1 MKHIGIVGTGAW
13 ATTLGILLARTGYET
28 VLWSRSETRAAE
40 LERSRVN
47 ERSVPG
53 VQFPASMSVSAS
65 LDESFSESE
74 LVIVAVP
81 SISVRENLKHLSYA
95 LSAVT
100 SIVCATKGIEIES
113 GKRMSEVIIEEL
125 PGFCLDNIG
134 VLSGPNLAPEIAA
147 GKISSATVAF
157 PSSSVS
163 ESVQSILSS
172 DVFRVYRSQDVK
184 GVELGGALKNI
195 VAIGAGFI
203 DGAGLGANIKA
214 TYVTRGLYEITRLG
228 VAMGAKADTF
238 AGLSGMGDLIVTCY
252 STLSRNYRLGFG
264 LASGR
269 DLQSVLKELGQTVEG
284 APTSQAAVRLAHQL
298 DIDMPITTATH
309 AVLFEGAS
317 PRKVVN
323 DLMVRTL
330 QPENKHYG
338 T

>member
-81 SISVRENLKHLSYA
+81 SVSVRENLKHISYA

-203 DGAGLGANIKA
+203 DGAELGANIKA
-214 TYVTRGLYEITRLG
+214 AYVTRGLHEITRLG

-309 AVLFEGAS
+309 TVLFEGAS
-317 PRKVVN
+317 PQKVVN

-338 T
+338 I

>member
-28 VLWSRSETRAAE
+28 VLWSRSETRAGE

-172 DVFRVYRSQDVK
+172 DVFRVYRSEDVK

-214 TYVTRGLYEITRLG
+214 AYVTRGLHEITRLG

>member
-1 MKHIGIVGTGAW
+1 VKHIGIVGTGAW

-65 LDESFSESE
+65 LDESFTESE

-81 SISVRENLKHLSYA
+81 SVSVRENLKHISYA

-172 DVFRVYRSQDVK
+172 DVFRVYRSEDVK

-203 DGAGLGANIKA
+203 DGAELGANIKA
-214 TYVTRGLYEITRLG
+214 AYVTRGLHEITRLG

-309 AVLFEGAS
+309 TVLFEGAS

>member
-81 SISVRENLKHLSYA
+81 SVSVRENLKHISYA

-172 DVFRVYRSQDVK
+172 DVFRVYRSEDVK

-203 DGAGLGANIKA
+203 DGAELGANIKA
-214 TYVTRGLYEITRLG
+214 AYVTRGLHEITRLG

-309 AVLFEGAS
+309 TVLFEGAS

>member
-65 LDESFSESE
+65 LDESFPESE

-81 SISVRENLKHLSYA
+81 SVSVRENLKHISYA

-172 DVFRVYRSQDVK
+172 DVFRVYRSEDVK

-214 TYVTRGLYEITRLG
+214 AYVTRGLHEITRLG

>member
-28 VLWSRSETRAAE
+28 VLWSRSETRAGE

-81 SISVRENLKHLSYA
+81 SVSVRENLKHISYA

-214 TYVTRGLYEITRLG
+214 AYVTRGLHEITRLG

>member
-40 LERSRVN
+40 LSGSRVN

-53 VQFPASMSVSAS
+53 VQFPTSMSVSAS

-74 LVIVAVP
+74 LVIVAVL
-81 SISVRENLKHLSYA
+81 SISVRENLKHISYA

-125 PGFCLDNIG
+125 PGFCVDNIG

-172 DVFRVYRSQDVK
+172 DVFRVYRSEDVK

-214 TYVTRGLYEITRLG
+214 AYVTRGLHEITRLG

-264 LASGR
+264 LASGG
-269 DLQSVLKELGQTVEG
+269 DLQSVLEELGQTVEG

>member
-81 SISVRENLKHLSYA
+81 SISVRENLKHISYA

-172 DVFRVYRSQDVK
+172 DVFRVYRSEDVK

-214 TYVTRGLYEITRLG
+214 AYVTRGLHEITRLG

>member
-1 MKHIGIVGTGAW
+1 
-13 ATTLGILLARTGYET
+13 
-28 VLWSRSETRAAE
+28 
-40 LERSRVN
+40 
-47 ERSVPG
+47 
-53 VQFPASMSVSAS
+53 
-65 LDESFSESE
+65 
-74 LVIVAVP
+74 
-81 SISVRENLKHLSYA
+81 
-95 LSAVT
+95 
-100 SIVCATKGIEIES
+100 VCATKGIEIES

-147 GKISSATVAF
+147 GKISSSTVAF

-172 DVFRVYRSQDVK
+172 DVFRVYRSEDVK

-214 TYVTRGLYEITRLG
+214 AYVTRGLHEITRLG

-264 LASGR
+264 LASGQ

-309 AVLFEGAS
+309 TVLFEGAS

-323 DLMVRTL
+323 DLMIRTL

>member
-40 LERSRVN
+40 LARARVN

-81 SISVRENLKHLSYA
+81 SVSVRENLKHISYA

-125 PGFCLDNIG
+125 PEFCLDNIG

-172 DVFRVYRSQDVK
+172 DVFRVYRSEDVK

-214 TYVTRGLYEITRLG
+214 AYVTRGLHEITRLG

>member
-47 ERSVPG
+47 EKSVPG

-81 SISVRENLKHLSYA
+81 SISVRENLKHISYA

-172 DVFRVYRSQDVK
+172 DVFRVYRSEDVK

-214 TYVTRGLYEITRLG
+214 AYVTRGLHEITRLG

-330 QPENKHYG
+330 QPENKRYG

>member
-172 DVFRVYRSQDVK
+172 DVFRVYRSEDVK

-214 TYVTRGLYEITRLG
+214 AYVTRGLHEITRLG

-309 AVLFEGAS
+309 TVLFEGAS

>member
-172 DVFRVYRSQDVK
+172 DVFRVYRSEDVK

-214 TYVTRGLYEITRLG
+214 AYVTRGLHEITRLG

>member
-28 VLWSRSETRAAE
+28 VLWSRSESRAAE

-65 LDESFSESE
+65 LDQSFSESE

-157 PSSSVS
+157 PSSSGS

-172 DVFRVYRSQDVK
+172 DVFRVYRSEDVK

-214 TYVTRGLYEITRLG
+214 AYVTRGLHEIARLG

>member
-65 LDESFSESE
+65 LDRSFSESE

-81 SISVRENLKHLSYA
+81 SVSVRENLKHISYA

-172 DVFRVYRSQDVK
+172 DVFRVYRSEDVK

-214 TYVTRGLYEITRLG
+214 AYVTRGLHEITRLG

-309 AVLFEGAS
+309 TVLFEGAS

-323 DLMVRTL
+323 DLMIRTL

>member
-1 MKHIGIVGTGAW
+1 VKHIGIVGTGAW

-65 LDESFSESE
+65 LDQSFSESE

-214 TYVTRGLYEITRLG
+214 AYVTRGLHEITRLG

>member
-81 SISVRENLKHLSYA
+81 SVSVRENLKHISYA

-172 DVFRVYRSQDVK
+172 DVFRVYRSEDVK

-214 TYVTRGLYEITRLG
+214 AYVTRGLHEITRLG

-309 AVLFEGAS
+309 TVLFEGAS

>member
-81 SISVRENLKHLSYA
+81 SISVRENLKYLSYA

-214 TYVTRGLYEITRLG
+214 AYVTRGLHEITRLG

>member
-214 TYVTRGLYEITRLG
+214 AYVTRGLHEITRLG